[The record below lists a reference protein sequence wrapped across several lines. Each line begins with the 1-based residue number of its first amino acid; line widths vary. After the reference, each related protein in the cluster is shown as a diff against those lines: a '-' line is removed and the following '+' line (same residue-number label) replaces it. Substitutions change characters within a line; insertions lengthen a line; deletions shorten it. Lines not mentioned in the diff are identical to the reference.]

1 MSECIFCNGQL
12 NNSEKCVWCG
22 FEQNGKENIPGTLAY
37 GTKVKN
43 YVLGD
48 VLSVDG
54 ESTTYIAFDTAT
66 QQKVFVKEFLPVT
79 LVAPRCGSEVVVQE
93 DKQVLF
99 KNLLYDF
106 VDLYRTLQNIS
117 SSAMPRVIDVMF
129 ENKTA
134 YAVTESINGV
144 PLKDLLIKRGKP
156 FTFKEIRWML
166 QPIFQLLHE
175 MSKLNIHHGG
185 ISDETVIVTPDNT
198 VALTG
203 FAIQDLRTKNEH
215 IAYKLF
221 DGFSAPEQYYSDRF
235 QGIYTD
241 VYALACL
248 MYYSVTGKYLDKS
261 AFDGKDIYRL
271 FPKYAV
277 EAFKYATKENP
288 KERLDKINDF
298 VMMLDDKGE
307 VVKPAQPQ
315 KIKEK
320 EIKKIAAYAA
330 VAVVFIAVLLVAFKS
345 IGTQPAEPE
354 AEGENLPVSSEQSE
368 TSCLPNFLGKDYAQV
383 IADSNYQQD
392 YTFVKLEAYSDTYAA
407 GKICQQSPEANSQVT
422 AGITVYLTVSTGPQ
436 KVYVPSDIIG
446 ISFNDAAAKL
456 EAAGIEYTKEYVD
469 QTREFVA
476 GMVAD
481 LSVKEGKEIAKDE
494 VLVVYVA
501 NDKPFATPTPKPTPT
516 PTPTPSPTP
525 TPTPSPTPSPT
536 PTPAPTEEPT
546 PAPTPEVTPEVSTGG
561 ESGTQ

>member
-1 MSECIFCNGQL
+1 MSECMFCNGQL
-12 NNSEKCVWCG
+12 NNSQKCVWCG
-22 FEQNGKENIPGTLAY
+22 FLQESKNDIPGTLSY

-48 VLSVDG
+48 VLAVDG
-54 ESTTYIAFDTAT
+54 ESTTYLAFDTST

-79 LVAPRCGSEVVVQE
+79 LVAPRCGHEIVVQE

-106 VDLYRTLQNIS
+106 VDLYRTLQNIN
-117 SSAMPRVIDVMF
+117 SSAMPKVIDVIF

-134 YAVTESINGV
+134 YAITECINGV

-248 MYYSVTGKYLDKS
+248 MYYSVTGKHLEKS
-261 AFDGKDIYRL
+261 AFEEKDIYRL
-271 FPKYAV
+271 FPKHAV
-277 EAFKYATKENP
+277 EAFKYAIKENP
-288 KERLDKINDF
+288 KDRLDKINDF
-298 VMMLDDKGE
+298 VMMLDDRGE

-320 EIKKIAAYAA
+320 DVKKIALYAA
-330 VAVVFIAVLLVAFKS
+330 VAIVFVTVLVVAFKN
-345 IGTQPAEPE
+345 IGSQPETPPPE
-354 AEGENLPVSSEQSE
+354 TENNLGISQQDE
-368 TSCLPNFLGKDYAQV
+368 TAYLPNFLGKDYAQV
-383 IADSNYQQD
+383 IADSEYQKD
-392 YTFVKLEAYSDTYAA
+392 YTFVKLESFSDTYAA
-407 GKICQQSPEANSQVT
+407 GKICQQSPQANTKVT
-422 AGITVYLTVSTGPQ
+422 AGITVYLTVSNGPQ
-436 KVYVPSDIIG
+436 IVYVPSDIIG
-446 ISFNDAAAKL
+446 ISFKDAAAKL
-456 EAAGIEYTKEYVD
+456 DAAGITYTKEYVD
-469 QTREFVA
+469 QSREFVA

-481 LSVKEGKEIAKDE
+481 LSVAEGKEIAKDE
-494 VLVVYVA
+494 VLIVYVA
-501 NDKPFATPTPKPTPT
+501 NDKPFATPTPSPTPT
-516 PTPTPSPTP
+516 PTPTPSPTSTP
-525 TPTPSPTPSPT
+525 TPTPSPTPT
-536 PTPAPTEEPT
+536 PEMTPE
-546 PAPTPEVTPEVSTGG
+546 PTPEVTPEISTGEG
-561 ESGTQ
+561 ETEGNE